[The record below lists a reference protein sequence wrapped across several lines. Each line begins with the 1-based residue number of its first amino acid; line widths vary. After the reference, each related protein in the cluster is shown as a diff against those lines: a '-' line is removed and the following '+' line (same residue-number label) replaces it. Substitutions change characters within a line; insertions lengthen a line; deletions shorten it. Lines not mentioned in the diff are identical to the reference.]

1 MITITKYMTAESKL
15 PPYIPYPRFLL
26 AADLTQIAKLLYILL
41 LDRAN
46 LSKSNQWTDEQG
58 RIYLVF
64 PIEKLS
70 EAINRSHMTVK
81 TALNELEAAE
91 LIERK
96 RQGFSEPNRIYV
108 KLPDGQETIRMT
120 DRKLSPNNLS
130 KNNLSISNMR
140 ESKEA
145 PAAFGRYGNVFLL
158 QDEYEELKKEIPGI
172 DRLIDELSGYIKSE
186 GKQYADHA
194 ATLRRW
200 YEREK
205 PTKGIPDYTYKEG
218 QSL

>member
-120 DRKLSPNNLS
+120 DR
-130 KNNLSISNMR
+130 I
-140 ESKEA
+140 
-145 PAAFGRYGNVFLL
+145 
-158 QDEYEELKKEIPGI
+158 
-172 DRLIDELSGYIKSE
+172 
-186 GKQYADHA
+186 
-194 ATLRRW
+194 T
-200 YEREK
+200 
-205 PTKGIPDYTYKEG
+205 
-218 QSL
+218 

>member
-1 MITITKYMTAESKL
+1 MTAESKL

-108 KLPDGQETIRMT
+108 KLPDGQETI
-120 DRKLSPNNLS
+120 P
-130 KNNLSISNMR
+130 
-140 ESKEA
+140 
-145 PAAFGRYGNVFLL
+145 
-158 QDEYEELKKEIPGI
+158 
-172 DRLIDELSGYIKSE
+172 
-186 GKQYADHA
+186 
-194 ATLRRW
+194 
-200 YEREK
+200 
-205 PTKGIPDYTYKEG
+205 
-218 QSL
+218 